1 MSAVYTASLDNELTK
16 LSFGFSIGEDDMRM
30 AVQMGELNLSK

>member
-1 MSAVYTASLDNELTK
+1 MSAVPSSYNELTK
-16 LSFGFSIGEDDMRM
+16 LIFGFTIGEDDMRM